1 MIAIMFSSRLAWET
15 QRNSL
20 TEAVAAHR
28 GELLDLT
35 QANPTHAGIIYP
47 PNLLDA
53 FTDRRAM
60 EYDPDPRG
68 LGSARALL
76 AERYSVSPERVM
88 ITASTSEA
96 YAWLFKLLCNP
107 GDEVLVPRPSYPL
120 FDFLAALESVTIR
133 QYPLRYHEGWW
144 IDLDELERSITPRT
158 RAVLLVNP
166 NNPTGSYI
174 KQDEL
179 ARLNTI
185 CTTHNLAIISDEVF
199 SGYRL
204 LDDPSQVPGLLNNT
218 GALTFC
224 LNGLSKLIGLP
235 QMKLGWL
242 IAGGPRSEEALNKLE
257 FIADTYLSVGTPVQY
272 ALPRLLALEQDIQT
286 QIRTRTKANLAEL
299 RRRAFNVLRVEG
311 GWYATIIAPRTRT
324 EEAWTLHLLSTHGV
338 LVQPGHFYDF
348 ETEAFLVVSLLT
360 EPGAFQEGTR
370 RIASEITV

>member
-1 MIAIMFSSRLAWET
+1 MFSSRLAWET
-15 QRNSL
+15 QPNSL
-20 TEAVAAHR
+20 SKALAAHH
-28 GELLDLT
+28 GPILDLT
-35 QANPTHAGIIYP
+35 QSNPTHAGIVYP
-47 PNLLDA
+47 ADVLQA
-53 FTDRRAM
+53 FTDPRAM

-68 LGSARALL
+68 LAYARDLL
-76 AERYSVSPERVM
+76 AERYKVDPQRII

-120 FDFLAALESVTIR
+120 FDFLAALESVSIK

-144 IDLDELERSITPRT
+144 IDLDELERAITPRT

-174 KQDEL
+174 KQQEMD
-179 ARLNTI
+179 RLNNI
-185 CTTHNLAIISDEVF
+185 AATHNLALISDEVF
-199 SGYRL
+199 SGYHL
-204 LDDPSQVPGLLNNT
+204 LDDPAALHTLLTNES
-218 GALTFC
+218 ALTFC

-242 IAGGPRSEEALNKLE
+242 IAGGPQSKEALNKLE

-272 ALPRLLALEQDIQT
+272 ALPRLLALEQEIQQ
-286 QIRTRTKANLAEL
+286 QIRSRAAVNLAVL
-299 RRRAFNVLRVEG
+299 QQSGLSVLRVEG
-311 GWYATIIAPRTRT
+311 GWYATIVAPRARS
-324 EEAWTLHLLSTHGV
+324 EEKWTLHLLNKQDV

-360 EPGAFQEGTR
+360 APGAFQEGTR
-370 RIASEITV
+370 RIAREFTA

>member
-28 GELLDLT
+28 DPLIDLT
-35 QANPTHAGIIYP
+35 QPNPTQAGIVYP
-47 PNLLDA
+47 PNLLEA
-53 FTDRRAM
+53 FTDPRAM

-68 LGSARALL
+68 LGSARTLL
-76 AERYSVSPERVM
+76 AERYSVAPERVM

-96 YAWLFKLLCNP
+96 YSWLFKLLCNP

-185 CTTHNLAIISDEVF
+185 CATHNLAIISDEVF
-199 SGYRL
+199 SGYQL
-204 LDDPSQVPGLLNNT
+204 INDPSQVPTLLKNT
-218 GALTFC
+218 GVLTFC

-286 QIRTRTKANLAEL
+286 QIRTRARANLAGL
-299 RRRAFNVLRVEG
+299 RQSGLSLLRVEG

-324 EEAWTLHLLSTHGV
+324 EEAWTLQLLSTHGV